1 MPRYRV
7 QITAIMTGETNEPTT
22 APLILSGSSSE
33 EVFRQ
38 TFDELNVP
46 AVIAFLNRARRVRR
60 ASAAKA
66 GKLLPAT

>member
-7 QITAIMTGETNEPTT
+7 QITAMNPPSP
-22 APLILSGSSSE
+22 APLAPDGELLTPEARAQE

-46 AVIAFLNRARRVRR
+46 AVIAFLNRARRIRR
-60 ASAAKA
+60 KAAS
-66 GKLLPAT
+66 T

>member
-7 QITAIMTGETNEPTT
+7 QITAFNAAPSTPPTSDGALLSPEPQ
-22 APLILSGSSSE
+22 E

-46 AVIAFLNRARRVRR
+46 AVIAFLNRARRIRR
-60 ASAAKA
+60 KAAS
-66 GKLLPAT
+66 T

>member
-1 MPRYRV
+1 MNPAPAAPPAPDGALL
-7 QITAIMTGETNEPTT
+7 TPEPQ
-22 APLILSGSSSE
+22 E

-60 ASAAKA
+60 TPTTKA
-66 GKLLPAT
+66 GRLLPAT

>member
-7 QITAIMTGETNEPTT
+7 QITAMNPAPAAPPAPDALLTPEPQ
-22 APLILSGSSSE
+22 E

-60 ASAAKA
+60 KAASS
-66 GKLLPAT
+66 

>member
-1 MPRYRV
+1 MNPAPAAPPAPDALL
-7 QITAIMTGETNEPTT
+7 TPEPQ
-22 APLILSGSSSE
+22 E

-60 ASAAKA
+60 KAASS
-66 GKLLPAT
+66 

>member
-1 MPRYRV
+1 MPQIRYRV
-7 QITAIMTGETNEPTT
+7 QITAITTGRTT
-22 APLILSGSSSE
+22 ATQAEAAADPALFGDASE

-60 ASAAKA
+60 KAASS
-66 GKLLPAT
+66 

>member
-7 QITAIMTGETNEPTT
+7 QITAMNPPPAAPFAPDGALLAPEPQ
-22 APLILSGSSSE
+22 E